1 MSITPVTS
9 EVGETIEFSLYY
21 FQSKLCPVGIS
32 RRLKDDQ
39 KKKKML
45 FRKKPFK
52 TFDHIQH

>member
-21 FQSKLCPVGIS
+21 FQSKFCPVGIS

-39 KKKKML
+39 KKKNTIQ
-45 FRKKPFK
+45 KK
-52 TFDHIQH
+52 TI

>member
-21 FQSKLCPVGIS
+21 FQSKFCPVGIS

-39 KKKKML
+39 KKKIL

-52 TFDHIQH
+52 TFDHIQY